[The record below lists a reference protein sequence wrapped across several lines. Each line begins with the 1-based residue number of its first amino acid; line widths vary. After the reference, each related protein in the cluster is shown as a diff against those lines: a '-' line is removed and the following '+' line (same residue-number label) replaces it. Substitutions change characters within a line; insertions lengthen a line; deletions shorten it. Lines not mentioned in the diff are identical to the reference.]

1 MSAEQAGE
9 QEPFADYTAFQMWD
23 YKPLVHVL
31 ERKKPWISY
40 KESFYR
46 ASELINDDLAHGH
59 GFPEIEGIAA
69 VFLFRHYLELVLKK
83 IVVEGRRLIRPDQNA
98 AWEDVKEAAK
108 IHKLDDLWKLVL
120 ADAKPKIE
128 AHIWDSY
135 DIPFVEKCIA
145 EFHERDER
153 GFAFRYPQQGGEQY
167 DYDFRY
173 FRAAMDHVNHVLEN
187 MLTVLIEQPAPRVS
201 AACSTPPDT
210 RPARSAPTSALL
222 RR

>member
-9 QEPFADYTAFQMWD
+9 PKPFFEYTAYQMWN

-40 KESFYR
+40 KQSFYQ
-46 ASELINDDLAHGH
+46 ASELIIDNLAHGN

-83 IVVEGRRLIRPDQNA
+83 IIVEGRRLIRIDQNA

-108 IHKLDDLWKLVL
+108 IHRLDDLWNLVL
-120 ADAKPKIE
+120 TDAKPKIE
-128 AHIWDSY
+128 ARIWDSY

-167 DYDFRY
+167 DYDFQY
-173 FRAAMDHVNHVLEN
+173 FRSAMEHVYQVLEN
-187 MLTVLIEQPAPRVS
+187 MLTVLIEQHAENQEWIDIQNS
-201 AACSTPPDT
+201 F
-210 RPARSAPTSALL
+210 
-222 RR
+222 